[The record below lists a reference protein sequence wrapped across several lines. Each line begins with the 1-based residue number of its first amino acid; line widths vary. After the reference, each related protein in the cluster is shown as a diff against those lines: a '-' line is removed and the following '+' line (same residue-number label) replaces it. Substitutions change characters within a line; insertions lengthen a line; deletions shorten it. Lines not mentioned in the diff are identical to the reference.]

1 MKKSKWIA
9 MLVGGAMIC
18 LLAACGGQSSSAPAS
33 TAAPTEK
40 TADTTAA
47 EAGDTT
53 EAAAD
58 AAAEDKGEGKGYVI
72 GFSNS
77 YNGNTYRQAMEGYL
91 KEAAEELQ
99 KTGEVSE
106 VIFAESNQNNSTQVQ
121 QIENFILQGVDAI
134 IIDPGSA
141 TALNGA
147 IQEASDAGIPCIIIN
162 DGPVSSEA
170 ELCYQINFDTIA
182 QMGYLTEY
190 VCEAIG
196 GKGNIIELRG
206 TAGSEFDNIA
216 HEGVLKVLEKY
227 PDIKVV
233 AEIYTDWTGSKAQSE
248 LASVLPTLDK
258 VDGVVTQGGDSYA
271 AVQAF
276 QSAGLDLPII
286 GGDNRGYFLKWWANE
301 APEGYDTVSVSSNP
315 WDGATGLYVAVD
327 ILDGKDVPKE
337 MIHPFGIVTKDE
349 VKDYA
354 DVADEAICCPTFDR
368 DWVRENLY
376 K

>member
-18 LLAACGGQSSSAPAS
+18 SLAACGGQSSSAPAS
-33 TAAPTEK
+33 TAAQTEK

-53 EAAAD
+53 EAAD
-58 AAAEDKGEGKGYVI
+58 AAAENKGEGKGYVI

-327 ILDGKDVPKE
+327 ILDGMDVPKE

>member
-18 LLAACGGQSSSAPAS
+18 SLAACGGQSSSAPAS

-53 EAAAD
+53 EAAD
-58 AAAEDKGEGKGYVI
+58 AVAEDKGEGKGYVI

-182 QMGYLTEY
+182 QMG
-190 VCEAIG
+190 
-196 GKGNIIELRG
+196 
-206 TAGSEFDNIA
+206 D
-216 HEGVLKVLEKY
+216 
-227 PDIKVV
+227 
-233 AEIYTDWTGSKAQSE
+233 
-248 LASVLPTLDK
+248 
-258 VDGVVTQGGDSYA
+258 
-271 AVQAF
+271 
-276 QSAGLDLPII
+276 
-286 GGDNRGYFLKWWANE
+286 
-301 APEGYDTVSVSSNP
+301 SVSPDRQTVGQRRRRIHDTPRTLQASKP
-315 WDGATGLYVAVD
+315 PDHRIETRQSQTRRCDSPKAVLHGRPD
-327 ILDGKDVPKE
+327 S
-337 MIHPFGIVTKDE
+337 PFEQD
-349 VKDYA
+349 A
-354 DVADEAICCPTFDR
+354 DRAQHEDDDR
-368 DWVRENLY
+368 
-376 K
+376 

>member
-18 LLAACGGQSSSAPAS
+18 SLAACGGQSSSAPAS

-53 EAAAD
+53 EAAD

-206 TAGSEFDNIA
+206 PAGSEFDNIA

-327 ILDGKDVPKE
+327 ILDGMDVPKE

>member
-18 LLAACGGQSSSAPAS
+18 SLAACGGQSSSAPAS

-58 AAAEDKGEGKGYVI
+58 AAVEDKGEGKGYVI

-354 DVADEAICCPTFDR
+354 DVADEAICCPTFDW
-368 DWVRENLY
+368 DWVREKLY

>member
-18 LLAACGGQSSSAPAS
+18 SLAACGGQSRSAPAS

-53 EAAAD
+53 EAAD

-327 ILDGKDVPKE
+327 ILDGMDVPKE

>member
-18 LLAACGGQSSSAPAS
+18 SLAACGGQSSSAPAS

-47 EAGDTT
+47 EAGDIT
-53 EAAAD
+53 EAAD

-327 ILDGKDVPKE
+327 ILDGMDVPKE

>member
-1 MKKSKWIA
+1 MKKNKWIA
-9 MLVGGAMIC
+9 LLVGGAMMC
-18 LLAACGGQSSSAPAS
+18 SLAACGGQASSA
-33 TAAPTEK
+33 TAATE
-40 TADTTAA
+40 AQTTAA
-47 EAGDTT
+47 EGADAAGSAEKGT
-53 EAAAD
+53 EAAGKTEG
-58 AAAEDKGEGKGYVI
+58 AAEGKGYVI

-227 PDIKVV
+227 PDVKVV

-248 LASVLPTLDK
+248 LASVLPTLDQ
-258 VDGVVTQGGDSYA
+258 VDGIVTQGGDSYA

-276 QSAGLDLPII
+276 QSAGLELPVI

>member
-18 LLAACGGQSSSAPAS
+18 SLAACGGQSSSAPAS

-53 EAAAD
+53 EAAD

-327 ILDGKDVPKE
+327 ILDGMDVPKE

>member
-1 MKKSKWIA
+1 MVS
-9 MLVGGAMIC
+9 
-18 LLAACGGQSSSAPAS
+18 LAACGGQSSSAPAT
-33 TAAPTEK
+33 TAAEK
-40 TADTTAA
+40 QADTTAA
-47 EAGDTT
+47 NAGDTT
-53 EAAAD
+53 

-91 KEAAEELQ
+91 REAEEELK

-121 QIENFILQGVDAI
+121 QIENFILQKVDAI

-216 HEGVLKVLEKY
+216 HEGVVKVLEKY
-227 PDIKVV
+227 PDVNVV

-258 VDGVVTQGGDSYA
+258 VDGIVTQGGDSYA

-276 QSAGLDLPII
+276 QSAGLELPVI

-327 ILDGKDVPKE
+327 ILDGMDVPKD

-349 VKDYA
+349 VQNYA

-368 DWVRENLY
+368 EWVRENLY

>member
-1 MKKSKWIA
+1 MTKRKKIITWVFAIVMVFS
-9 MLVGGAMIC
+9 LT
-18 LLAACGGQSSSAPAS
+18 ACGSSNKDNIATDATVKTESTSAESIETKEVAE
-33 TAAPTEK
+33 TA
-40 TADTTAA
+40 
-47 EAGDTT
+47 TT
-53 EAAAD
+53 ET
-58 AAAEDKGEGKGYVI
+58 GYVI

-77 YNGNTYRQAMEGYL
+77 FNGNSYRQAMEAYL
-91 KEAAEELQ
+91 QEAADELIA
-99 KTGEVSE
+99 TGEISE

-134 IIDPGSA
+134 IIDPGSG

-170 ELCYQINFDTIA
+170 ELCYQINFDTVA
-182 QMGYLTEY
+182 QMGALTEY

-196 GKGNIIELRG
+196 GSGNIIELRG
-206 TAGSEFDNIA
+206 TAGTEFDSIA
-216 HEGVLKVLEKY
+216 HEGVLAILEKY

-248 LASVLPTLDK
+248 LASVLPTLDQ

-276 QSAGLDLPII
+276 LSAGLDLPVI

-301 APEGYDTVSVSSNP
+301 APDGYNTISVSSNP
-315 WDGATGLYVAVD
+315 WDGATGIYVAVD
-327 ILDGKDVPKE
+327 ILNGMDVPKT
-337 MIHPFGIVTKDE
+337 MTHPFGVVTAEE
-349 VKDYA
+349 VINYA
-354 DVADEAICCPTFDR
+354 GVEDEAITCPTYDR